1 MAKEFNI
8 KEFIDK
14 VEDIIKDLKENEE
27 LQEKFKKEPVKTIE
41 ELTGLNLPDE
51 KVEKAIDF
59 VKAKIDDTDI
69 EAKMAALEDK
79 LEAFGDKLEGKLDG
93 ILDKLDK

>member
-1 MAKEFNI
+1 MTKEFNI

-27 LQEKFKKEPVKTIE
+27 LQEKFEHEPVKTIE

-51 KVEKAIDF
+51 KVEKAIEF

-79 LEAFGDKLEGKLDG
+79 LEAFGEKLEGKLDG